1 MGLLMLPFL
10 SFSQQQ
16 EEPKRVSIIVTAKE
30 IAPQK
35 EIVQLPADNLPKITN
50 SKPTKE
56 TLTTQIAT
64 IKKNNTTLKTT
75 IASKKDGVV
84 VKKLTTPTT
93 MASAKKAPIKPV
105 EVSKKSAIVPVKKTE
120 ITRTKLST
128 KQERKPAKATS
139 EKTTA
144 TAKAPNV
151 DQNKEVRQV
160 GDKTEATSKLEIS
173 EKEVVK
179 STNSANIN
187 SFSYIWIGIFL
198 IVAGLVLGLL
208 FGKPAFLISFVGV
221 VFIALGLI
229 I

>member
-16 EEPKRVSIIVTAKE
+16 EEPKRVSIVVTAKE

-35 EIVQLPADNLPKITN
+35 EIVQLPADNFPKITD

-64 IKKNNTTLKTT
+64 NKKNNTTLKTT
-75 IASKKDGVV
+75 VAAKKDGVV
-84 VKKLTTPTT
+84 VKKLTTTT
-93 MASAKKAPIKPV
+93 ASANKAPIKPV
-105 EVSKKSAIVPVKKTE
+105 EVPKKSAIVPVKKTD
-120 ITRTKLST
+120 IARTKTST
-128 KQERKPAKATS
+128 KQEQNPAKVTS

-144 TAKAPNV
+144 ATKAPNV
-151 DQNKEVRQV
+151 DQNTEVRQV
-160 GDKTEATSKLEIS
+160 GDKTEATSKLEVG